1 MKVAIYA
8 RYSSDLQKDRS
19 IEDQF
24 ALLEAF
30 ALNNQ
35 LQIVM
40 RFEDRAKSGTSII
53 GRDGL
58 MSLMEAARDGLFQAI
73 LVESLDRLSRDQ
85 EDMAGLFKRLNFYG
99 VEIRTLHEGAADEIH
114 VGVRSIVSSLYIKDL
129 KHKVRRGM
137 SGVVRDGK
145 RAAAALMAIAPSRV
159 GLESLRLLSLK

>member
-40 RFEDRAKSGTSII
+40 RFEDRAKSGTSIM

-85 EDMAGLFKRLNFYG
+85 EDLAGIFKRPNFYG

-114 VGVRSIVSSLYIKDL
+114 VGIARQ
-129 KHKVRRGM
+129 
-137 SGVVRDGK
+137 SG
-145 RAAAALMAIAPSRV
+145 
-159 GLESLRLLSLK
+159 